1 MIVTPDQRVRV
12 FVSSTLEELA
22 AERGAARAAIEALR
36 LIPVLFEHGAR
47 PHPPRNVYRSYL
59 EQSDIFVGIYGE
71 RYGWV
76 GPGMDISGLE
86 DEYRLATGKPKL
98 LYIKKPAPARDDQL
112 RAFIDRI
119 RESAEVSYRSFADA
133 TELRGLLADDL
144 AVLLSERFQGPP
156 SEAERLTVKLPTS
169 VDSFIGREREIGE
182 LERQLRDGGSRL
194 VTITGPGGVGK
205 TRLALEVA
213 RGLREAFAAGAHFVS
228 LGEIAVPELIFPAIQ
243 RSFGLPTGTLSAF
256 DAVAEGLREAELL
269 LVLDN
274 FEQVLAA
281 ATDLSRLLEE
291 CGRLTALVT
300 SRAVLELKGEQE
312 FPLQPLRLPAES
324 VDAQEIEDS
333 EAIALF
339 VERARAANPAFT
351 LTDGNRDAV
360 FALCQRLDGLPLAI
374 ELAAVQVRLLSPETM
389 LERLQ
394 QRLELVPAG
403 RAYPERH
410 QTLRAT
416 MDWSYELLDD
426 AEKVLFS
433 RASVFRG
440 GWTLEALDAVYEEP
454 SLELLSS
461 LVRKSLVVPDD
472 ADGDA
477 RFSMLRTLREYAD
490 EKLERRGDVELTRER
505 HAEFYLALVEDL
517 GGRLPAADEHAA
529 SIARLDREDENVR
542 AVVEWLLQS
551 GGAARVADAG
561 WWLLPY
567 WGLRGRLA
575 EGRHWMAEALAS
587 EALPERA
594 RARALT
600 VGGVLALWA
609 SDYEPAIGPLTQAL
623 AIFRALGDETGVALA
638 QLPLGVVESITGDRN
653 AGLAT
658 LEESQAIFERVGHQW
673 GVAMTMFAIS
683 SALNATRMEASIE
696 FFEETV
702 RRARMLGPE
711 TETVAL
717 GALAQRR
724 AIRGERNEAKR
735 LLAEVLR
742 GVKAVN
748 AGVQAGFYL
757 DLLADVAAEEGDD
770 RLATRLSASAEAA
783 FEARGSQSRQLVGVR
798 DLRLAALRERL
809 EDVVFE
815 NEWETGHTR
824 GMEEAITE
832 ALAWAER
839 DTDSGRGS
847 GI

>member
-12 FVSSTLEELA
+12 FVSSTLDELA
-22 AERGAARAAIEALR
+22 AERVAAREAIEALR
-36 LIPVLFEHGAR
+36 LIPVLFELGAR
-47 PHPPRNVYRSYL
+47 PHPPRSLYRSYL
-59 EQSDIFVGIYGE
+59 EQSNIFVGIYGE

-76 GPGMDISGLE
+76 GPGMDVSGLE

-119 RESAEVSYRSFADA
+119 RASAEVSYRSFADA
-133 TELRGLLADDL
+133 AELRGLLADDL
-144 AVLLSERFQGPP
+144 AVLLSERFQAPP
-156 SEAERLTVKLPTS
+156 SEVKRLTVKLPTP
-169 VDSFIGREREIGE
+169 VDRFIGREREMGE

-213 RGLREAFAAGAHFVS
+213 RGSREAFADGAHFVS
-228 LGEIAVPELIFPAIQ
+228 LGDIAVPELIFPAIQ
-243 RSFGLPTGTLSAF
+243 RSLELPAGSRSTF
-256 DAVAEGLREAELL
+256 EAVVEGLRDAELL

-291 CGRLTALVT
+291 CDRLTALVT
-300 SRAVLELKGEQE
+300 SRAVLELKGERE

-324 VDAQEIEDS
+324 VDAQEVEDS
-333 EAIALF
+333 DAIALF

-351 LTDGNRDAV
+351 LTDANRDVV
-360 FALCQRLDGLPLAI
+360 FGLCQSLDGLPLAI
-374 ELAAVQVRLLSPETM
+374 ELAAVQARVLSPETM
-389 LERLQ
+389 LERLK
-394 QRLELVPAG
+394 QRLGLVPAG
-403 RAYPERH
+403 RAYPERQ

-440 GWTLEALDAVYEEP
+440 GWTLEALDAVYGEP

-461 LVRKSLVVPDD
+461 LVGKSLVVPDA
-472 ADGDA
+472 ADGDP
-477 RFSMLRTLREYAD
+477 RFSMLRTPREYAD
-490 EKLERRGDVELTRER
+490 EKLEQRGDVELTRDR
-505 HAEFYLALVEDL
+505 HAEFYLALLEDL
-517 GGRLPAADEHAA
+517 GSRLRAAEEHAA
-529 SIARLDREDENVR
+529 SLVRLDREEDNLR

-551 GGAARVADAG
+551 GGATRVADVG

-567 WGLRGRLA
+567 WGLRERLA
-575 EGRHWMAEALAS
+575 EGRRWMAEALAS
-587 EALPERA
+587 DELPERA

-623 AIFRALGDETGVALA
+623 AIFRALRDETGVALA
-638 QLPLGVVESITGDRN
+638 QLPLGVVESITGDQK

-658 LEESQAIFERVGHQW
+658 LEDSQAIFERVGHEW
-673 GVAMTMFAIS
+673 GVAMTMFAMS
-683 SALNATRMEASIE
+683 SALNATRVEAPIE

-724 AIRGERNEAKR
+724 AIRGEHNEAKR

-742 GVKAVN
+742 RVTVVN
-748 AGVQAGFYL
+748 AVVQVGFYL

-770 RLATRLSASAEAA
+770 RLAARLSASAEVA
-783 FEARGSQSRQLVGVR
+783 FEAGGSRIRPLVGAR
-798 DLRLAALRERL
+798 DVRLAALRERL
-809 EDVVFE
+809 GDAVFE
-815 NEWETGHTR
+815 NEWDSGHAR
-824 GMEEAITE
+824 DVEEATAE

-839 DTDSGRGS
+839 DRGFR
-847 GI
+847 

>member
-22 AERGAARAAIEALR
+22 AERVAAREAIEALR
-36 LIPVLFEHGAR
+36 LIPVLFELGAR
-47 PHPPRNVYRSYL
+47 PHAPRSLYRSYL

-76 GPGMDISGLE
+76 GPGMNISGLE
-86 DEYRLATGKPKL
+86 DEYRLATAKPRL

-119 RESAEVSYRSFADA
+119 RESGEVSYRSFADA
-133 TELRGLLADDL
+133 TELRSLLADDL
-144 AVLLSERFQGPP
+144 AVLLSERFQTPP
-156 SEAERLTVKLPTS
+156 SEVGRLTVKLPTP
-169 VDSFIGREREIGE
+169 VDSFIGREREMGE
-182 LERQLRDGGSRL
+182 LERQLRDGGRRL

-213 RGLREAFAAGAHFVS
+213 RGSREAFADGAHFVS

-243 RSFGLPTGTLSAF
+243 RSLELPAGSRSAF
-256 DAVAEGLREAELL
+256 DAVVEGLREAELL

-291 CGRLTALVT
+291 CDRLTALVT
-300 SRAVLELKGEQE
+300 SRAVLELRGERE
-312 FPLQPLRLPAES
+312 FPLQPFRLPAES
-324 VDAQEIEDS
+324 VDAKEIEDS
-333 EAIALF
+333 DSIALF

-351 LTDGNRDAV
+351 LTDGNRNAV
-360 FALCQRLDGLPLAI
+360 FALCKRLDGLPLAI

-394 QRLELVPAG
+394 QRLELMPG
-403 RAYPERH
+403 RAYPERQ

-416 MDWSYELLDD
+416 MDWSYQLLDE

-433 RASVFRG
+433 RASVFRS
-440 GWTLEALDAVYEEP
+440 GWTLEALDAVYGEP

-461 LVRKSLVVPDD
+461 LVGKSLVVPDA
-472 ADGDA
+472 ADGDP

-490 EKLERRGDVELTRER
+490 EKLEQRGDVELTRER
-505 HAEFYLALVEDL
+505 HAEFYLALIEDL
-517 GGRLPAADEHAA
+517 GSRLRAAEEHEA
-529 SIARLDREDENVR
+529 SLVRLDREEDNLR

-551 GGAARVADAG
+551 GGATQVADVG

-567 WGLRGRLA
+567 WGLRERLA
-575 EGRHWMAEALAS
+575 EGRRWMAEALAR
-587 EALPERA
+587 EELPQRA

-638 QLPLGVVESITGDRN
+638 QLPLGVVESITGDQK

-658 LEESQAIFERVGHQW
+658 LEDSQAIFERVGHEW
-673 GVAMTMFAIS
+673 GVAMTMFAMS
-683 SALNATRMEASIE
+683 SALNATRVEAPIE

-742 GVKAVN
+742 RVTVVN
-748 AGVQAGFYL
+748 AVVQVGFYL

-770 RLATRLSASAEAA
+770 RLATRLSASAEVA
-783 FEARGSQSRQLVGVR
+783 FEAGGSQIRPLVGAR

-809 EDVVFE
+809 GDVVFE
-815 NEWETGHTR
+815 NERESGYTR
-824 GMEEAITE
+824 GVEEATTE

-839 DTDSGRGS
+839 ETDSGGGS
-847 GI
+847 GM

>member
-22 AERGAARAAIEALR
+22 AERVAAREAIEALR
-36 LIPVLFEHGAR
+36 LIPVLFELGAR
-47 PHPPRNVYRSYL
+47 PHPPRSLYRSYL

-86 DEYRLATGKPKL
+86 DEYRLATAKPKL

-119 RESAEVSYRSFADA
+119 RESAQVSYRSFADA
-133 TELRGLLADDL
+133 TELRALLADDL
-144 AVLLSERFQGPP
+144 AVLLSERFQTPP
-156 SEAERLTVKLPTS
+156 SEATRLTVKLPAP
-169 VDSFIGREREIGE
+169 VDSFIGREREMGE

-213 RGLREAFAAGAHFVS
+213 RRTREAFADGAHFVS
-228 LGEIAVPELIFPAIQ
+228 LSEIAVSELVFPAIQ
-243 RSFGLPTGTLSAF
+243 HSLGLPAGSRSAF
-256 DAVAEGLREAELL
+256 DSVVEGLRGAELL

-274 FEQVLAA
+274 FEQVLTAG
-281 ATDLSRLLEE
+281 TDLSRLLEE
-291 CGRLTALVT
+291 CDRVTALVT
-300 SRAVLELKGEQE
+300 SRALVELKGERE

-324 VDAQEIEDS
+324 VDAQDEDS
-333 EAIALF
+333 DAVTLF

-351 LTDGNRDAV
+351 LTDRNRDAV
-360 FALCQRLDGLPLAI
+360 FALCQSLDGLPLAI
-374 ELAAVQVRLLSPETM
+374 ELAAAQVRLLSPETM
-389 LERLQ
+389 LERLR

-403 RAYPERH
+403 RAYPERQ

-416 MDWSYELLDD
+416 MEWSYELMDD
-426 AEKVLFS
+426 AERALFS
-433 RASVFRG
+433 QASVFRS
-440 GWTLEALDAVYEEP
+440 GWTLEALDAVYGEP

-461 LVRKSLVVPDD
+461 LVGKSLVVPDA
-472 ADGDA
+472 ADGDP
-477 RFSMLRTLREYAD
+477 RFAMLRTVREYAD
-490 EKLERRGDVELTRER
+490 EKLEQRGDVGLTRER

-517 GGRLPAADEHAA
+517 GSRLGAAREHGV
-529 SIARLDREDENVR
+529 SLARLDREEDNVR
-542 AVVEWLLQS
+542 AVVEWLLES
-551 GGAARVADAG
+551 GGAPRVADVG

-567 WGLRGRLA
+567 WGLRGRFA
-575 EGRHWMAEALAS
+575 EGRRWMAEALAS
-587 EALPERA
+587 ELPERA

-609 SDYEPAIGPLTQAL
+609 SDYEPAIGPLTQAVE
-623 AIFRALGDETGVALA
+623 IFRALGDEIGFALA
-638 QLPLGVVESITGDRN
+638 QLPLGVIESISGDQK

-658 LEESQAIFERVGHQW
+658 LEDSQAIFERVGHEW

-683 SALNATRMEASIE
+683 SALNATRVEAPIE

-724 AIRGERNEAKR
+724 AIRGERSEAKK

-742 GVKAVN
+742 RVTVVN
-748 AGVQAGFYL
+748 ATLQIGFYL
-757 DLLADVAAEEGDD
+757 GLLADLAAEEGDD
-770 RLATRLSASAEAA
+770 PLAARLSASAEVAL
-783 FEARGSQSRQLVGVR
+783 EAGGSKITPLVGAR
-798 DLRLAALRERL
+798 DVRLAALRERL
-809 EDVVFE
+809 GDAVFE
-815 NEWETGHTR
+815 NEWDSGHAR
-824 GMEEAITE
+824 GVEEAMTE

-839 DTDSGRGS
+839 DTESGS
-847 GI
+847 GSDI

>member
-22 AERGAARAAIEALR
+22 AERVAAREAIEALR
-36 LIPVLFEHGAR
+36 LIPVLFELGAR
-47 PHPPRNVYRSYL
+47 PHPPRELYRSYL

-86 DEYRLATGKPKL
+86 DEYRLAMAKPKL

-133 TELRGLLADDL
+133 TELRALLADDL
-144 AVLLSERFQGPP
+144 AVLLSERFQAPP
-156 SEAERLTVKLPTS
+156 SEVKRLTVKLPTP
-169 VDSFIGREREIGE
+169 VDSFIGREREMGE

-194 VTITGPGGVGK
+194 VTITGSGGVGK

-213 RGLREAFAAGAHFVS
+213 RGSREAFADGAHFVS
-228 LGEIAVPELIFPAIQ
+228 LSEIAVSELVFPAIQ
-243 RSFGLPTGTLSAF
+243 RSLGLPAGSRSAF
-256 DAVAEGLREAELL
+256 DSVVEGLRDAELL

-291 CGRLTALVT
+291 CDRVTALVT
-300 SRAVLELKGEQE
+300 SRALLELKGERE
-312 FPLQPLRLPAES
+312 FPLQPLRLPADS
-324 VDAQEIEDS
+324 VGAQEIEDS
-333 EAIALF
+333 DAVALF

-360 FALCQRLDGLPLAI
+360 FALCQSLDGLPLAI

-389 LERLQ
+389 LERLR

-403 RAYPERH
+403 RAYPGRQ

-426 AEKVLFS
+426 AEKALFS

-440 GWTLEALDAVYEEP
+440 GWTLEALDAVYGEP

-461 LVRKSLVVPDD
+461 LVGKSLVAPD
-472 ADGDA
+472 AAGGDP
-477 RFSMLRTLREYAD
+477 RFSMLRTLGEYAD
-490 EKLERRGDVELTRER
+490 EKLEQRGDVELTRER

-517 GGRLPAADEHAA
+517 GSRLRAAREHAA
-529 SIARLDREDENVR
+529 SLTRLDREEDNLR

-551 GGAARVADAG
+551 GGATRVADVG

-567 WGLRGRLA
+567 WGLRERFA
-575 EGRHWMAEALAS
+575 EGRRWMAEALAS
-587 EALPERA
+587 ELPERA

-609 SDYEPAIGPLTQAL
+609 SDYDPAIGPLTQAL
-623 AIFRALGDETGVALA
+623 AIFRALGDDTGFALA
-638 QLPLGVVESITGDRN
+638 QLPLGVIESITGDQK

-658 LEESQAIFERVGHQW
+658 LEDSQAIFERVGHEW

-683 SALNATRMEASIE
+683 SALNATRVEAPIE

-724 AIRGERNEAKR
+724 AIRGERSEAKQ

-742 GVKAVN
+742 RVTVVN
-748 AGVQAGFYL
+748 ATVQIGFYL

-770 RLATRLSASAEAA
+770 RLAARLSASAEVA
-783 FEARGSQSRQLVGVR
+783 FEAGGSQIRPLVGAR

-809 EDVVFE
+809 GDAVFE
-815 NEWETGHTR
+815 KEWDSGHAR
-824 GMEEAITE
+824 GVEEVTTE

-839 DTDSGRGS
+839 DTDSGSGS